1 MKTSNKCIVADAS
14 PLIGLARIHRL
25 EILVKL
31 FDEILIPEQVAK
43 ECTAD
48 LNQPGATAIA
58 AAIKNKLLKVKI
70 IAFDELLNL
79 ALDAGE
85 IEAIALAKKLACP
98 ILLDDRTA
106 RVIARANGLKVIGLA
121 GLLIVAKQHKVIR
134 KIKPLLEELQQ
145 ANYFLGT
152 KLIKEVLTMA
162 NEL

>member
-1 MKTSNKCIVADAS
+1 VADAS
-14 PLIGLARIHRL
+14 PLIGLARIQRL

-48 LNQPGATAIA
+48 LNQPGATIIV
-58 AAIKNKLLKVKI
+58 AAIKNKLLKVKT
-70 IAFDELLNL
+70 IAFDELLSF
-79 ALDAGE
+79 ALDPGE
-85 IEAIALAKKLACP
+85 VEAIALAKKLACP

-106 RVIARANGLKVIGLA
+106 RVIARAEGLKVIGLA

-134 KIKPLLEELQQ
+134 KVKPLLEELQQ

-152 KLIKEVLTMA
+152 KLIKEILTIA
-162 NEL
+162 NELQA